1 MHAGGP
7 EPPRVIRPVALVL
20 LASLCASTVSAEP
33 EPEPLVPAPLPQI
46 ASVVPGVLIHGSGT
60 FLQGRTQT
68 TNRLLLMEGTG
79 VGLTLLGGVAL
90 ITTGASRRVVGPAAL
105 TAMTGVNLF
114 ALSLLSSLYASAA
127 PREGLGVPR
136 RELALLESSLG
147 YLYVYDPQFAFHHF
161 ATLGVDA
168 RIGPWH
174 LGADSAVAPRQGNS
188 RWKLLGGYRFLG
200 PRGPH
205 QPPASDGSYLELELG
220 LGDHYYGDDEFTSR
234 VLELGLG
241 ARLDSQRYLP
251 DVRGAFFQLGAGF
264 AKQWLLFDLPG
275 EDVSNDTSLLLAHF
289 GFGMYLGDAAT
300 RGGELELY
308 YDHRHDG
315 FAAGLKINGLGSG
328 VAGHFGLRGSYTIS
342 PEWAVSA
349 MTEIG
354 SAWVLGTS
362 VTWRTDGP

>member
-1 MHAGGP
+1 
-7 EPPRVIRPVALVL
+7 VIRPVAIL
-20 LASLCASTVSAEP
+20 LLTSFCSSLARAEP
-33 EPEPLVPAPLPQI
+33 EPEPLVPAPWPQI

-79 VGLTLLGGVAL
+79 VGLTLIGGVAL
-90 ITTGASRRVVGPAAL
+90 FTTGAARRVVGPAAL
-105 TAMTGVNLF
+105 TAITGVNLF

-161 ATLGVDA
+161 ATLDVDA
-168 RIGPWH
+168 RVGPWH
-174 LGADSAVAPRQGNS
+174 LAADSAVAPRQGNS
-188 RWKLLGGYRFLG
+188 RWKLEGGYRFLG
-200 PRGPH
+200 PRGPRE
-205 QPPASDGSYLELELG
+205 PMASDGSYLELELG
-220 LGDHYYGDDEFTSR
+220 FGDHYYGEDEFTSR
-234 VLELGLG
+234 VLELVLE
-241 ARLDSQRYLP
+241 ARIDSQRYLP
-251 DVRGAFFQLGAGF
+251 DVRGAFFQLGAGL

-275 EDVSNDTSLLLAHF
+275 EDQSDDTSLLLAHF
-289 GFGMYLGDAAT
+289 GFGMYLGDAAMQ
-300 RGGELELY
+300 GGELELY

-315 FAAGLKINGLGSG
+315 FAAGLKVNGLGSG
-328 VAGHFGLRGSYTIS
+328 VAGHFGLRGSYTIG

-354 SAWVLGTS
+354 SAWLLGTS